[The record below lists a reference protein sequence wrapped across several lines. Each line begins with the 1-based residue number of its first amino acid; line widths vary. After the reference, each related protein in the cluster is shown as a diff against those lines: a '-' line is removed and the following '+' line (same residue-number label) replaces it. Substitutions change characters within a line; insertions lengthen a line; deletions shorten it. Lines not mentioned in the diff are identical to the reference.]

1 MIIKIGEPPKKWHE
15 ICLKGKENILNINND
30 KNPIVKQEDTF
41 GIGDDFMISK
51 LKIGKTNF
59 IVSSY
64 FYKGT
69 TFPDVM
75 EQVIKHKITAS

>member
-1 MIIKIGEPPKKWHE
+1 
-15 ICLKGKENILNINND
+15 LKGKENILNINND

-51 LKIGKTNF
+51 LKIGKTTF

-64 FYKGT
+64 FYEGKS
-69 TFPDVM
+69 FPSVM
-75 EQVIKHKITAS
+75 EKVIKHKIKAS

>member
-1 MIIKIGEPPKKWHE
+1 MS
-15 ICLKGKENILNINND
+15 
-30 KNPIVKQEDTF
+30 KNYDMETVIKQENTF

-69 TFPDVM
+69 TFPVAM
-75 EQVIKHKITAS
+75 EQVIKHKIKAS

>member
-1 MIIKIGEPPKKWHE
+1 MNK
-15 ICLKGKENILNINND
+15 NND
-30 KNPIVKQEDTF
+30 NNPIVKQENAF

-69 TFPDVM
+69 TFPDAM
-75 EQVIKHKITAS
+75 EQVIKHKIKAS